1 VHRCTVLRLLLVI
14 TVRIEYGGMRAERTA
29 TGASHAEQQ
38 LADMFARHGITA
50 TKRDH
55 MRGTANATGARV
67 RATFIPF

>member
-1 VHRCTVLRLLLVI
+1 VLRVLLLI

-29 TGASHAEQQ
+29 TNLPHAEQQ
-38 LADMFARHGITA
+38 LADMYARHSITA

>member
-1 VHRCTVLRLLLVI
+1 VLRVLLMTI

-29 TGASHAEQQ
+29 TSASHAEQQ
-38 LADMFARHGITA
+38 LTDMYARHGITE
-50 TKRDH
+50 TKRDR